1 METNAVLLAGGQSTR
16 MGRNKALLEHNGSTL
31 LTIAHNK
38 LKTILGSAGR
48 VFVSGNYPGY
58 FCIPDE
64 IKENGPVEGVWSCTR
79 EMQFGIAVLVVPVD
93 MPFIEIESL
102 KTLIECLQIGGT
114 YQMAQYADFEMPFI
128 FSFDKNTNAILTKVR
143 NELNPSHR
151 SFKMFK
157 NQLRGHILP
166 CMNPDSFKNINTPS
180 EWAEALL

>member
-79 EMQFGIAVLVVPVD
+79 GMQFGIAVLVVPVD

-102 KTLIECLQIGGT
+102 RTLIDRLEKNRT
-114 YQMAQYADFEMPFI
+114 YQVVQYADFEMPFI
-128 FSFDKNTNAILTKVR
+128 FSFDKSTNDILTKVR
-143 NELNPSHR
+143 NEIYPSHR

-157 NQLRGHILP
+157 NQLKGHLLP
-166 CMNPDSFKNINTPS
+166 CTKPKSFKNINTPND
-180 EWAEALL
+180 WAEAFV